1 MKTSIASTIK
11 IGNGPNQSSITP
23 SEMEFQISNH
33 SGCNKCPPNDGI
45 VKDQTNDERRCQFG
59 LQSHVFYALFIKC
72 LNKKTIRYHDWSQW
86 MGRFWRRWILV
97 CFCCCEGKNHEQIF
111 WIISK
116 YVKKLARTISFSPI
130 SMGFM
135 FVISYVNSIFILFI
149 KLAWDIN

>member
-1 MKTSIASTIK
+1 MVGGEDYSIASTIK

-72 LNKKTIRYHDWSQW
+72 LNKKKPFDIMIGANEWVDF
-86 MGRFWRRWILV
+86 GDVEFWFV
-97 CFCCCEGKNHEQIF
+97 FVF
-111 WIISK
+111 
-116 YVKKLARTISFSPI
+116 VKEKIMNKF
-130 SMGFM
+130 FE
-135 FVISYVNSIFILFI
+135 
-149 KLAWDIN
+149 